1 MEHGR
6 DTTTPTIKPTG
17 QSIQAQASIQHMGQF
32 SHQLLKQTHYAAQ
45 IRLSTIYRLATQLGF
60 SLPPRSEPH
69 LFSLVPQSPPP
80 IRRRRLSTPPLVLNH
95 GESLYISG
103 DANAFAPAPSFNAI
117 FYVFP
122 PLSSQII
129 SKKNRREICKYLFH
143 GELLLPAFFSLSSFG
158 RRPKIRFARIL
169 IL

>member
-45 IRLSTIYRLATQLGF
+45 IRNSTIYRLATQLGF
-60 SLPPRSEPH
+60 SLPPAASH
-69 LFSLVPQSPPP
+69 TSSFSCPNHHPP
-80 IRRRRLSTPPLVLNH
+80 SGAAVSPPLVLNH

-143 GELLLPAFFSLSSFG
+143 GELLLPAFFPLSFG
-158 RRPKIRFARIL
+158 RPPKIRFARVL